1 MGTGLGYPPATSPD
15 PSASGTSFAVRRA
28 GPIFNGYE
36 IAVGLVRFDTSALPD
51 NATVTSATLRL
62 YALSS
67 TSADNRNLVA
77 EWYPGSSWPIDGADW
92 VGTASSSAS
101 TGTPLRSLAA
111 SAYNDL
117 SLSGLSAISTTG
129 YTGLRLHVSGGQPT
143 GENNASFASLEAGAA
158 TAAQLVVNYT
168 TS

>member
-1 MGTGLGYPPATSPD
+1 MS
-15 PSASGTSFAVRRA
+15 SASGSSFAVRRA

-36 IAVGLVRFDTSALPD
+36 IGVGLVRFDTSGLPD
-51 NATVTSATLRL
+51 DATVSSATLRL
-62 YALSS
+62 YVLNS

-77 EWYPGSSWPIDGADW
+77 EWYPASNWPIGAADW

-101 TGTPLRSLAA
+101 AGTPLRSLVV
-111 SAYNDL
+111 SAYDDL

-143 GENNASFASLEAGAA
+143 GENNASFASVEAGAA